1 MNYVPISHIGTSN
14 IQKEKETLFTLIFNI
29 QYINYIRASPFL
41 RAYGTNFKGKD
52 TAVYTLSFTDKAT
65 IPNTTIATRATTHTP

>member
-1 MNYVPISHIGTSN
+1 M
-14 IQKEKETLFTLIFNI
+14 QKEKETLFTLIFNI

-52 TAVYTLSFTDKAT
+52 TAVYTLSLTDKAT
-65 IPNTTIATRATTHTP
+65 MPNTIRPTTATMQTP